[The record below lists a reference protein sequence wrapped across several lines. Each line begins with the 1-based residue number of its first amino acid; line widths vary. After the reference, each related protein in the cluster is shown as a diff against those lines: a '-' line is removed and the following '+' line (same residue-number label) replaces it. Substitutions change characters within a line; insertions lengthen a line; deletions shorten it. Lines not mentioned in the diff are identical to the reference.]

1 MSTEQIRASTE
12 AYIAAWNEHDTE
24 KRARLL
30 EKACADDLVLLTAG
44 RRVTGRGELAT
55 MIADFQRRHP
65 EARAVLSS
73 GIDVQGTIFPYPGRV
88 EGSALGGAPNMDA
101 GECAADGRIRV
112 LFTFTGAAPP
122 AQL

>member
-1 MSTEQIRASTE
+1 MSTEQIRASIE

-24 KRARLL
+24 QRARLL

-73 GIDVQGTIFPYPGRV
+73 GIDVQGTIFRYTGRV
-88 EGSALGGAPNMDA
+88 EASALAGASNMDA